1 MHAHHAQNQADSVI
15 AAQFKYNVADQTFQN
30 RGHVHPNEDRV
41 LTCPDVGGTGIVL
54 ACAIDGHGGHTTA
67 QLTKDR
73 FVDTLI
79 ATEGWQAEPRDLEA
93 AITQTFAVLDEAG
106 RDAGKD
112 GACCVCALID
122 GAKLLVG
129 WVGDSAAALL
139 EDGKCVCLT
148 RDHHP
153 DDPAEQA
160 RMEAAGCENARGPDG
175 KMRSYGILA
184 VSRALGDAVQRGPG
198 SAVIAVPEFAHH
210 KLTVK
215 AEMLVLGSDGV
226 FETLGAEKVIALA
239 HKNRSMSAKGIARKI
254 ARTATMDKNN
264 YDDTTAVVV
273 RLHGDEG
280 AMPGLC
286 QAAEALETHMQM
298 WRTAEQIAFS
308 FQLPHLEG
316 GESIN
321 HHALSPAS
329 RLQDAAL
336 IAKQRAAIE
345 AQEAIEAAEADLIA
359 AQHQALGRG
368 RRRANSTFV
377 SSMEAATIS
386 EPPTLLGHDGAPIR
400 HDAMPALVEQ
410 DATREPEPEP
420 GPELEP
426 ESEPERES
434 EHEPEE
440 QGDDDHWAPTPS
452 DLGFHPPP
460 HVGHVHVI
468 MGDSDVLV
476 GPAAPIPTPD
486 SE

>member
-1 MHAHHAQNQADSVI
+1 M
-15 AAQFKYNVADQTFQN
+15 
-30 RGHVHPNEDRV
+30 

-54 ACAIDGHGGHTTA
+54 ACVIDGHGGHTTA

-73 FVDTLI
+73 LVDTLV

-106 RDAGKD
+106 RDAGQD

-160 RMEAAGCENARGPDG
+160 RMEAAGCENAPGPDG

-184 VSRALGDAVQRGPG
+184 VSRALGDAVQKGPD
-198 SAVIAVPEFAHH
+198 SAVIAVPEFVHH
-210 KLTVK
+210 RLTVR
-215 AEMLVLGSDGV
+215 AEALVLGSDGV
-226 FETLGAEKVIALA
+226 FETLGAEKVIALVK
-239 HKNRSMSAKGIARKI
+239 KNCAMSAKGIARKI

-280 AMPGLC
+280 TMPGLC
-286 QAAEALETHMQM
+286 QTAEVLETHMQT
-298 WRTAEQIAFS
+298 WRSAEKIAFS
-308 FQLPHLEG
+308 FQLPHLAG
-316 GESIN
+316 GESVD

-336 IAKQRAAIE
+336 IAQQRAAID
-345 AQEAIEAAEADLIA
+345 AQEAIEAKEANLL
-359 AQHQALGRG
+359 QANLMEQIPGHG
-368 RRRANSTFV
+368 RRRMNSTFV
-377 SSMEAATIS
+377 TSMQTTINQ
-386 EPPTLLGHDGAPIR
+386 PPPLLGHDGAPIR
-400 HDAMPALVEQ
+400 HDTMPALVEQ
-410 DATREPEPEP
+410 DTPRELEPEPEP
-420 GPELEP
+420 EP
-426 ESEPERES
+426 EC
-434 EHEPEE
+434 EHKLEE
-440 QGDDDHWAPTPS
+440 DDDGDHWAPTPA
-452 DLGFHPPP
+452 DLGFHPPS
-460 HVGHVHVI
+460 HVRHVHVV
-468 MGDSDVLV
+468 MSDVLV
-476 GPAAPIPTPD
+476 GNAAPRPTPD